1 LNLSP
6 ELDHIIVDAK
16 SIAENGS
23 SEYVTIEHLLLGI
36 VNYKNF
42 NNLLR
47 DFGVDVAGLTQDLH
61 NYVSN
66 LPNLSKNKSNTP
78 KKTQALERVFNRALT
93 HVMFSGRSSVKL
105 IDIFVSITSDGSS
118 HAAYFLNNYGI
129 DIVEFVEFYN
139 DKYVESVDI
148 AKTPANES
156 IALAKATK
164 VLNEYTENFNE
175 LARQKKIN
183 ELIGRDQEVQDL
195 VEILARK
202 TKKNVLL
209 VGDAGVGK
217 TAVVEGLAKKIVDGT
232 APSVLAGHEVRN
244 LDIGQLLAGS
254 KYRGEF
260 EERVKEVLKAAA
272 IKGNIILFIDEAH
285 QVKGAGS
292 NGTSSVDFANMLKPA
307 LARGSVKVIA
317 STTWEEYNQSFEKD
331 RALMRRFYRLSVDE
345 PSPAVAKEILRG
357 IRGNFEEFH
366 AGTISDAAIESAVDY
381 SVKYIVDRKLPD
393 KAIDLIDLACA
404 RKKIA
409 NPDCEWTIDR
419 REIAEIVSKTA
430 RIPLEKLENEKSK
443 TVVDLDQNIKA
454 RLYGQ
459 DSVVDTVLERI
470 YVAQAG
476 LKSGNKPTGSFL
488 FTGST
493 GTGKTLFAKLLAEN
507 LGMTLTRFDMS
518 EYQEKHTASRLV
530 GAPPG
535 YVGYEDSNLSGGL
548 LIKELEKNPYCVLL
562 FDEIEKAHPDVSNI
576 LLQLMD
582 EGHVTGSNGKRADA
596 RNAIVILTSNL
607 GAADNDRNTIGFG
620 SIERTG
626 EDDAA
631 VKEFFKP
638 EFRNRLDA
646 VCKFNRLG
654 RDSIKL
660 VVGKFIDELNATLT
674 ERGIRVRLVASAVDY
689 LVDAGYDAK
698 NGARPMERKI
708 NELIKVPL
716 AKKILFEN
724 IPSGSTVFVK
734 AEDGELIINYL
745 KTEPNT
751 VYPQIPFNYPH
762 VSENGLIIVNTPE

>member
-1 LNLSP
+1 MNYSP
-6 ELDHIIVDAK
+6 ELDHVITQAKTIADA
-16 SIAENGS
+16 GS
-23 SEYVTIEHLLLGI
+23 SEYVTTEHLLLGLI
-36 VNYKNF
+36 AYENF
-42 NNLLR
+42 NKLLSG
-47 DFGVDVAGLTQDLH
+47 FGTDVTALAKDLTV
-61 NYVSN
+61 YISS
-66 LPNLSKNKSNTP
+66 LPNLSKSKKSPP
-78 KKTQALERVFNRALT
+78 KKTQSLERVFNRAFT
-93 HVMFSGRSSVKL
+93 HVMFSGRTSVKL
-105 IDIFVSITSDGSS
+105 IDILVSIASDQTT
-118 HAAYFLNNYGI
+118 HAAYFLNLHGVDVSELIDYYNHNYI
-129 DIVEFVEFYN
+129 
-139 DKYVESVDI
+139 ESAEV
-148 AKTPANES
+148 AKTPVNQSLA
-156 IALAKATK
+156 AAKADK

-183 ELIGRDQEVQDL
+183 ELIGRDREVQDL

-217 TAVVEGLAKKIVDGT
+217 TAVVEGLAKQIVDGT
-232 APSVLAGHEVRN
+232 APIVLAGHEVRN

-272 IKGNIILFIDEAH
+272 VKGNIILFIDEAH

-292 NGTSSVDFANMLKPA
+292 NGSSSVDFANMIKPA
-307 LARGSVKVIA
+307 LARGDIKVIA
-317 STTWEEYNQSFEKD
+317 STTWEEYTQSFEKD

-345 PSPAVAKEILRG
+345 PAPAVAKEILRG
-357 IRGNFEEFH
+357 IRSSFEEFH
-366 AGTISDAAIESAVDY
+366 NGTITDTAIDSAVDY
-381 SVKYIVDRKLPD
+381 AVKYIVDRKLPD

-409 NPDCEWTIDR
+409 NPDGEWTVDR

-430 RIPLEKLENEKSK
+430 RIPLDKLENERSK
-443 TVVDLDQNIKA
+443 TVVDLDRNIKA

-459 DSVVDTVLERI
+459 DAVVDTVLERI

-488 FTGST
+488 LTGPT

-507 LGMTLTRFDMS
+507 LGMTMIRFDMS

-548 LIKELEKNPYCVLL
+548 LIKELEKNPYSVLL

-607 GAADNDRNTIGFG
+607 GAADNERNTIGFG

-631 VKEFFKP
+631 VKDFFKP

-646 VCKFNRLG
+646 VCKFNKLS
-654 RDSIKL
+654 RDSIRL
-660 VVGKFIDELNATLT
+660 VIGKFIDELNANLV
-674 ERGIRVRLVASAVDY
+674 ERKIRVRLVASAVDH
-689 LVDAGYDAK
+689 LIETGYDAK

-716 AKKILFEN
+716 SKKILFEH
-724 IPSGSTVFVK
+724 IPEGATVFVK

-745 KTEPNT
+745 KTDPNSG
-751 VYPQIPFNYPH
+751 YPQIPFNYPH
-762 VSENGLIIVNTPE
+762 VSEDGLIIVNSPE

>member
-1 LNLSP
+1 V
-6 ELDHIIVDAK
+6 ITQAK
-16 SIAENGS
+16 TIAEAGS
-23 SEYVTIEHLLLGI
+23 SEYVTTEHLLLGLI
-36 VNYKNF
+36 GYENF
-42 NNLLR
+42 NKLLSS
-47 DFGVDVAGLTQDLH
+47 FGTNVDSLSKDLTV
-61 NYVSN
+61 YISS
-66 LPNLSKNKSNTP
+66 LPNLSKSKKAAP
-78 KKTQALERVFNRALT
+78 KKTQALERVFNRAFT
-93 HVMFSGRSSVKL
+93 HVMFSGRTSVKL
-105 IDIFVSITSDGSS
+105 IDIFVSIASDQSS
-118 HAAYFLNNYGI
+118 HAAYFLNLHGVDVSELVDY
-129 DIVEFVEFYN
+129 YN
-139 DKYVESVDI
+139 HNYVESTEI
-148 AKTPANES
+148 AKTPVNQS
-156 IALAKATK
+156 IAVAKADK

-175 LARQKKIN
+175 LAEQKKIN
-183 ELIGRDQEVQDL
+183 ELIGRDREVQDL

-232 APSVLAGHEVRN
+232 APTVLAGHEVRN

-272 IKGNIILFIDEAH
+272 VKGNVILFIDEAH

-292 NGTSSVDFANMLKPA
+292 NGSSSVDFANMIKPA
-307 LARGSVKVIA
+307 LARGDVKVIA
-317 STTWEEYNQSFEKD
+317 STTWEEYTQSFEKD

-345 PSPAVAKEILRG
+345 PAPAVAKEILRG
-357 IRGNFEEFH
+357 IRGSFEEFH
-366 AGTISDAAIESAVDY
+366 NGTITDTAIDSAVDY
-381 SVKYIVDRKLPD
+381 AVKYIVDRKLPD

-409 NPDCEWTIDR
+409 NPNSEWTVDR

-430 RIPLEKLENEKSK
+430 RIPLDKLENERSK
-443 TVVDLDQNIKA
+443 TVIDLDKNIKA

-459 DSVVDTVLERI
+459 DAVVDTVLERI

-488 FTGST
+488 LTGPT

-507 LGMTLTRFDMS
+507 LGMSMIRFDMS

-548 LIKELEKNPYCVLL
+548 LIKELEKNPYSVLL

-607 GAADNDRNTIGFG
+607 GAADNERNTIGFG

-631 VKEFFKP
+631 VKDFFKP

-646 VCKFNRLG
+646 VCKFNKLSK
-654 RDSIKL
+654 DSIRL
-660 VVGKFIDELNATLT
+660 VIGKFIDELNANLA
-674 ERGIRVRLVASAVDY
+674 ERKIRVRLVASAVDH
-689 LVDAGYDAK
+689 LIETGYDAK

-716 AKKILFEN
+716 SKKILFEH
-724 IPSGSTVFVK
+724 IPEGATVFVK
-734 AEDGELIINYL
+734 ATDGVLTIDYL
-745 KTEPNT
+745 KTDPNG
-751 VYPQIPFNYPH
+751 VFPQIPFNYPH
-762 VSENGLIIVNTPE
+762 VSEDGLIIVNSPE

>member
-1 LNLSP
+1 MSNP
-6 ELDHIIVDAK
+6 DLDRLVQNAN
-16 SIAENGS
+16 ALAMNGS
-23 SEYVTIEHLLLGI
+23 SEYVTIEHLLLSLLELQDFNSLLQSFGADVGAI
-36 VNYKNF
+36 V
-42 NNLLR
+42 R
-47 DFGVDVAGLTQDLH
+47 DLNDYIETLPTQKTGK
-61 NYVSN
+61 VSF
-66 LPNLSKNKSNTP
+66 SP
-78 KKTQALERVFNRALT
+78 KKTQALERVFNRAFT
-93 HVMFSGRSSVKL
+93 HVLFSGRDSVKL
-105 IDIFVSITSDGSS
+105 IDIYISIASDSAS
-118 HAAYFLNNYGI
+118 HAAYFLNKHAI
-129 DIVEFVEFYN
+129 DLGSFVEFYN
-139 DKYVESVDI
+139 EHYVENTKLPKSVGNNSV
-148 AKTPANES
+148 AVARAN
-156 IALAKATK
+156 K
-164 VLNEYTENFNE
+164 VLNEYTESFNE
-175 LARQKKIN
+175 LAIQKKIHN
-183 ELIGRDQEVQDL
+183 LIGREQEIQDL
-195 VEILARK
+195 VEILSRK

-232 APSVLAGHEVRN
+232 APSFLLEHEVRN

-272 IKGNIILFIDEAH
+272 VKGNVILFIDEAH

-292 NGTSSVDFANMLKPA
+292 GSQSSVDFANMIKPA
-307 LARGSVKVIA
+307 LARGEIKVIA
-317 STTWEEYNQSFEKD
+317 STTWEEYTQSFEKD

-357 IRGNFEEFH
+357 IKGGFEDFH
-366 AGTISDAAIESAVDY
+366 NGTITDAAVESAVDY
-381 SVKYIVDRKLPD
+381 AVKYIVDRKLPD

-409 NPDCEWTIDR
+409 NPDCEWSVDR
-419 REIAEIVSKTA
+419 REIAEVVSRTA
-430 RIPLEKLENEKSK
+430 RIPLEKLENERSQ

-476 LKSGNKPTGSFL
+476 LKIGNRPTGSFL
-488 FTGST
+488 LTGPT

-548 LIKELEKNPYCVLL
+548 LIKELEKNPYSVLL

-607 GAADNDRNTIGFG
+607 GAADNDRNAIGFG

-626 EDDAA
+626 QDDAA
-631 VKEFFKP
+631 IKDFFKP

-646 VCKFNRLG
+646 VCKFNRLS

-660 VVGKFIDELNATLT
+660 VVGKFIDELNTALT
-674 ERGIRVRLVASAVDY
+674 DRGIRVRLVASAVDH
-689 LVDAGYDAK
+689 LVDTGYDAK

-724 IPSGSTVFVK
+724 IPAGSTVFVK
-734 AEDGELIINYL
+734 AENGELIINYL
-745 KTEPNT
+745 KTDSNAI
-751 VYPQIPFNYPH
+751 YPQIPFNYPH
-762 VSENGLIIVNTPE
+762 VSENGLIVIDSPD

>member
-1 LNLSP
+1 MNYTS
-6 ELDHIIVDAK
+6 ELDHVITQAK
-16 SIAENGS
+16 TIAEAGS
-23 SEYVTIEHLLLGI
+23 SEYVTTEHLLLGLI
-36 VNYKNF
+36 GYENF
-42 NNLLR
+42 NKLLGSFGTDVEALTR
-47 DFGVDVAGLTQDLH
+47 DLTV
-61 NYVSN
+61 YVSS
-66 LPNLSKNKSNTP
+66 LPNLSKSKKSLP
-78 KKTQALERVFNRALT
+78 KKTQSLERVFNRAFT
-93 HVMFSGRSSVKL
+93 HVMFSGRTSVKL
-105 IDIFVSITSDGSS
+105 IDILVSIASDQNS
-118 HAAYFLNNYGI
+118 HAAYFLSLHGV
-129 DIVEFVEFYN
+129 DIGEFVDYYQHN
-139 DKYVESVDI
+139 YVENAEVTNTPNNQSLAI
-148 AKTPANES
+148 AKAN
-156 IALAKATK
+156 K

-175 LARQKKIN
+175 LAQQKKIN

-217 TAVVEGLAKKIVDGT
+217 TAVVEGLAKQIVDGT
-232 APSVLAGHEVRN
+232 APPVLAGHEVRN

-272 IKGNIILFIDEAH
+272 VKGNVILFIDEAH

-292 NGTSSVDFANMLKPA
+292 NGSSSVDFANMIKPA
-307 LARGSVKVIA
+307 LARGDVKVIA
-317 STTWEEYNQSFEKD
+317 STTWEEYTQSFEKD

-345 PSPAVAKEILRG
+345 PAPAVAKEILRG
-357 IRGNFEEFH
+357 IRGSFEEFH
-366 AGTISDAAIESAVDY
+366 KGTITDSAIDSAVDY
-381 SVKYIVDRKLPD
+381 AVKYIVDRKLPD

-409 NPDCEWTIDR
+409 NPDSEWTVDR

-430 RIPLEKLENEKSK
+430 RIPLDKLENESSK
-443 TVVDLDQNIKA
+443 TVVDLDKNIKA

-459 DSVVDTVLERI
+459 DAVVDTVLERI

-476 LKSGNKPTGSFL
+476 LKSGNNPTGSFL
-488 FTGST
+488 LTGPT

-507 LGMTLTRFDMS
+507 LGMAMIRFDMS
-518 EYQEKHTASRLV
+518 EYQEKHNVSRLV

-548 LIKELEKNPYCVLL
+548 LIKELEKNPYSVLL

-607 GAADNDRNTIGFG
+607 GAADNERNTIGFG

-631 VKEFFKP
+631 VKDFFKP

-646 VCKFNRLG
+646 VCKFNRLSQ
-654 RDSIKL
+654 DSIRL
-660 VVGKFIDELNATLT
+660 VIGKFIDELNANLV
-674 ERGIRVRLVASAVDY
+674 ERGIRVRLVESAIDH
-689 LVDAGYDAK
+689 LVKVGYDAK

-724 IPSGSTVFVK
+724 IPEGSTVFVK
-734 AEDGELIINYL
+734 AEDGELTINYL
-745 KTEPNT
+745 KTEPNAI
-751 VYPQIPFNYPH
+751 YPQIPFNYPH
-762 VSENGLIIVNTPE
+762 VSENGLIIVNSPD

>member
-1 LNLSP
+1 MNHNP
-6 ELDHIIVDAK
+6 ELDRVIMEAK
-16 SIAENGS
+16 SIAEHSS
-23 SEYVTIEHLLLGI
+23 SEYVTIEHLLLGL
-36 VNYKNF
+36 VSYENF

-47 DFGVDVAGLTQDLH
+47 NFGTNVDGLEAELT
-61 NYVSN
+61 NYVNN
-66 LPNLSKNKSNTP
+66 LPMLTRAKASTP
-78 KKTQALERVFNRALT
+78 KKTQALERVFNRAFT
-93 HVMFSGRSSVKL
+93 HVMFSGRQSVKL
-105 IDIFVSITSDGSS
+105 IDIFVSISADQAS
-118 HAAYFLNNYGI
+118 HAAYFLNKYGI
-129 DIVEFVEFYN
+129 DIAEFVEFYGN
-139 DKYVESVDI
+139 NYVESTDI
-148 AKTPANES
+148 AKTSANQS
-156 IALAKATK
+156 IAIAKATK
-164 VLNEYTENFNE
+164 VLNEYTENLNE
-175 LARQKKIN
+175 LAEQNKIN
-183 ELIGRDQEVQDL
+183 ALIGRDREIQDL

-232 APSVLAGHEVRN
+232 APLVLAKHEVRN

-292 NGTSSVDFANMLKPA
+292 NGSSSVDFANMIKPA
-307 LARGSVKVIA
+307 LARGNVKVIA

-331 RALMRRFYRLSVDE
+331 RALMRRFYRLAIDE

-357 IRGNFEEFH
+357 IKGSFEDYHSGNI
-366 AGTISDAAIESAVDY
+366 TDAAIDSAVDY
-381 SVKYIVDRKLPD
+381 AVKFIVDRKLPD

-409 NPDCEWTIDR
+409 EPNSDWVVDR
-419 REIAEIVSKTA
+419 REIAEVVSRTA
-430 RIPLEKLENEKSK
+430 RIPMEKLENENSK
-443 TVVDLDQNIKA
+443 TVVDLDKNIKA

-459 DSVVDTVLERI
+459 DTVVDTVLERI

-476 LKSGNKPTGSFL
+476 LKIGNRPTGSFL
-488 FTGST
+488 LTGPT

-548 LIKELEKNPYCVLL
+548 LIKELEKNPYSVLL

-626 EDDAA
+626 QDDAA

-646 VCKFNRLG
+646 VCKFNKLSK
-654 RDSIKL
+654 DSIRL
-660 VVGKFIDELNATLT
+660 VVGKFIDELNTALT
-674 ERGIRVRLVASAVDY
+674 DRGIRVRLVASAVDH

-734 AEDGELIINYL
+734 AVDGELVINYL
-745 KTEPNT
+745 KTDPNT

-762 VSENGLIIVNTPE
+762 VSEDGLIIVNNPE